1 MARDVF
7 VNGEAMISVKGYSGS
22 AIGSLTQLGLAQNG
36 ISIRLNFKHRDINV
50 DSWGPEV
57 PVDVQC
63 FLADA
68 TVQMQLVHVDRTVLD
83 VVLGHSMG
91 IAATSG
97 VVGQLPHAGQRMG
110 QGSISSPPTARFGN
124 NYIGL
129 NISSPIAGKP
139 WRFFYTYLTGTP
151 FEQPIGTERSIFTL
165 NWRAIPYTNDPWGGG
180 SAQTGTSA
188 GNGALGAWLF
198 DSTLDT

>member
-1 MARDVF
+1 MV
-7 VNGEAMISVKGYSGS
+7 SVKGYSGS
-22 AIGSLTQLGLAQNG
+22 TIGSLTQLGLAHNG
-36 ISIRLNFKHRDINV
+36 ILIRLNFKHRDINV

-68 TVQMQLVHVDRTVLD
+68 QISMQIVDVDRAVLD
-83 VVLGHSMG
+83 RVLEHSMG
-91 IAATSG
+91 IAATG
-97 VVGQLPHAGQRMG
+97 GIVGQMPHAGQRMG
-110 QGSISSPPTARFGN
+110 QGAISAGPTARFGN

-129 NISSPIAGKP
+129 NISSPIGGKP
-139 WRFFYTYLTGTP
+139 WRFYYTYLTGTP

-180 SAQTGTSA
+180 SAQAAGAAGT
-188 GNGALGAWLF
+188 GALNAYLF